1 MPRRSSSTCRPSRC
15 SRPPSGRAPTPTT
28 PPTPNTRTATGSARS
43 RCYSRSTSSTSRR
56 CSFWRGSCTAPMSP
70 TTATRRRS
78 RADCSR
84 SPKGS
89 TCSTSVTTA
98 SSSCRCR
105 STTRSTPGARTRSQA
120 PAKAPEVSL
129 ARVGF
134 IAIAP
139 GAKPGFDHADV
150 HRQRR
155 RIYGAHTGADRI
167 EVLDCNAR
175 SYLGALPAELPGVA
189 GVLVDEEQELIF
201 SSDRGAARVSVFR
214 CSDEQLLAQVEV
226 GPHPNGLAYDRR
238 RRRLYSFNLGEPLG
252 ENCTAS
258 LVDLDS
264 MRVIGELPLP
274 GRPRW
279 ALYDEERDA
288 VYANI
293 QQPAQIVVIDCERTV
308 IERALEVPSAG
319 PHGLW
324 LDSGACSARRTAAS
338 WSCSSATVAR

>member
-1 MPRRSSSTCRPSRC
+1 MR
-15 SRPPSGRAPTPTT
+15 
-28 PPTPNTRTATGSARS
+28 
-43 RCYSRSTSSTSRR
+43 
-56 CSFWRGSCTAPMSP
+56 W
-70 TTATRRRS
+70 
-78 RADCSR
+78 
-84 SPKGS
+84 
-89 TCSTSVTTA
+89 
-98 SSSCRCR
+98 
-105 STTRSTPGARTRSQA
+105 QA

-134 IAIAP
+134 IAIP
-139 GAKPGFDHADV
+139 SREKPGFDHADV

-155 RIYGAHTGADRI
+155 RIYVAHTGADRI

-189 GVLVDEEQELIF
+189 GVLVDEEQELLF

-214 CSDEQLLAQVEV
+214 SSDEQLLGQAEV

-238 RRRLYSFNLGEPLG
+238 RRQLYGFNLGEPVG

-258 LVDLDS
+258 IVDLDAMS
-264 MRVIGELPLP
+264 VISELPLP

-279 ALYDEERDA
+279 AVYDPERDS

-293 QQPAQIVVIDCERTV
+293 REPAQIVVIDCERAV
-308 IERALEVPSAG
+308 IERALPVPSEG

-324 LDSGACSARRTAAS
+324 LDRGRLFCAADGGDLVVLERDSGEVIASLPLPGVPDVVMHDPKLERLYVAIGEPGLICSFDTNRLEQLETVETEQGAHTSCWDPISQCLYVFCPASGGAAIYEER
-338 WSCSSATVAR
+338 A